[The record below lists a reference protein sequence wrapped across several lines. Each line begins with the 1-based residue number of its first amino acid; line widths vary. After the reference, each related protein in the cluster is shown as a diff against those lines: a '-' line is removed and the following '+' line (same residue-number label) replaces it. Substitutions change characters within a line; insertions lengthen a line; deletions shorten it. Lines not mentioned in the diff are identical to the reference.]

1 MGKRLRKTVAL
12 LAFTAFST
20 AALAD
25 DPPAR
30 VGRVALAQ
38 GQVSIS
44 QDGGQPP
51 TGVQVNWPVTSH
63 NTITTAPGARTE
75 LRIGSTSVRLDG
87 GSSLEL
93 TELDDDNL
101 RLRLHYGSASV
112 RIVNADVVEGFELV
126 TPQARV
132 RMQQPGRIRIDAERV
147 VDTSTVQV
155 FDGQAVV
162 EGGGSEM
169 SLRAGRRAD
178 LRDDELRTAQAQRD
192 AFDDWSYGRDQYEDR
207 SQSTRYVASE
217 VTGYEDLDRYG
228 SWSTDAEYG
237 SVWAPTTV
245 GADWVPYRDGSW
257 TWIEPWGWTWVD
269 NAPWGYAPFHY
280 GRWVVVN
287 HRWCWAPGH
296 IDRRPVWA
304 PALVGWIGGSGWHQP
319 FHGQRNQPATGW
331 YPLAPHERYVPGY
344 RAPESH
350 LRWWNRNV
358 HTDDRRDH
366 GRRPQGVTVVPHDAF
381 GHRDRIDVRQVPK
394 GAPPPVALQ
403 RAPGSAPPPPPDA
416 GRHDRWTRE
425 HDGRDERRAD
435 GQDRFGR
442 DRDGRG
448 GRVPVLTAPS
458 QPRQPITTA
467 TPPPGQV
474 AAQPRP
480 PVAAAPAP
488 SFQDQ
493 QPQDLQGPH
502 GRRDGREAFEDGR
515 RRRPLETD
523 GFPFRRQQV
532 PVPGTTIASPP
543 MQNGA
548 PPAGTS
554 IASPPM
560 QMGAPPA
567 GTSIASPPMQM
578 GAPAAG
584 TSIASPPMQRGAPPA
599 GTSISSPPPSQPPAG
614 FAPRFERHR
623 GDGDGDGGH
632 RGREQGAMESR
643 PAPAPVMA
651 AQPVSR
657 PPQPAPMPAAQ
668 PMPVAAAPRP
678 MSPPPAAAPA
688 PAPAQHAAPQ
698 SRGDRGGRDGNVRQ
712 QER

>member
-1 MGKRLRKTVAL
+1 MGNRLRKTVAL

-44 QDGGQPP
+44 QDSGQPP

-63 NTITTAPGARTE
+63 NTVTTAPGARTE

-87 GSSLEL
+87 GSSLEV

-112 RIVNADVVEGFELV
+112 RIVNADVVGGFELV

-132 RMQQPGRIRIDAERV
+132 RMQQPGRVRVDAERV
-147 VDTSTVQV
+147 ADTSTVQV
-155 FDGQAVV
+155 FDGLAMV
-162 EGGGSEM
+162 EGGGSEI
-169 SLRAGRRAD
+169 SLRAGRRAE
-178 LRDDELRTAQAQRD
+178 LHDDELRTAQAQRD
-192 AFDDWSYGRDQYEDR
+192 DFDDWSYGRDQYDDR
-207 SQSTRYVASE
+207 SQSTRYIASE

-280 GRWVVVN
+280 GRWVYLN
-287 HRWCWAPGH
+287 HRWCWAPGK

-319 FHGQRNQPATGW
+319 FHGQRALAATGW

-350 LRWWNRNV
+350 LRWWNRNLR
-358 HTDDRRDH
+358 TDDRRDH
-366 GRRPQGVTVVPHDAF
+366 QRRPEGVTVVPHDAF
-381 GHRDRIDVRQVPK
+381 GHRDRVDVRQVPR
-394 GAPPPVALQ
+394 GAPPPVAVQ

-416 GRHDRWTRE
+416 GRHDRWARDR
-425 HDGRDERRAD
+425 DGRDERRAD
-435 GQDRFGR
+435 GQDRFGG
-442 DRDGRG
+442 GRG

-458 QPRQPITTA
+458 MPAQP
-467 TPPPGQV
+467 
-474 AAQPRP
+474 QPRP
-480 PVAAAPAP
+480 PVTSATQPPIASQPRPPVGTAPAP
-488 SFQDQ
+488 VNSDQ
-493 QPQDLQGPH
+493 QDLQGPR
-502 GRRDGREAFEDGR
+502 GRHDGRDAFEDGR

-523 GFPFRRQQV
+523 GFPVRRQD
-532 PVPGTTIASPP
+532 VPGPGMSIASPP
-543 MQNGA
+543 MQMGA

-578 GAPAAG
+578 GAPPAG
-584 TSIASPPMQRGAPPA
+584 TSIASPPN
-599 GTSISSPPPSQPPAG
+599 SQQPQGG
-614 FAPRFERHR
+614 FVPRFERPHR
-623 GDGDGDGGH
+623 GDGDGGRRGDGGH
-632 RGREQGAMESR
+632 RGRDQGALEDR
-643 PAPAPVMA
+643 PAA
-651 AQPVSR
+651 AQNGAAPPVNR
-657 PPQPAPMPAAQ
+657 APMPAPMAAAQ

-678 MSPPPAAAPA
+678 MPAPPAAVSAPA
-688 PAPAQHAAPQ
+688 PQP
-698 SRGDRGGRDGNVRQ
+698 RGDRGDHGGRDGNARQ

>member
-1 MGKRLRKTVAL
+1 MGNRLRNTVAL
-12 LAFTAFST
+12 LAFGAFST

-44 QDGGQPP
+44 QDSGQPP

-93 TELDDDNL
+93 TELDDDSL

-112 RIVNADVVEGFELV
+112 RVVNADVVEGFELV

-132 RMQQPGRIRIDAERV
+132 HLQQPGRLRIDAERV
-147 VDTSTVQV
+147 ADTSTIQV
-155 FDGQAVV
+155 FDGTAMV
-162 EGGGSEM
+162 EGGGSETL
-169 SLRAGRRAD
+169 LRAGRRAD
-178 LRDDELRTAQAQRD
+178 LHDDELRTAQAQRD
-192 AFDDWSYGRDQYEDR
+192 AFDDWSYSRDTYDDR

-228 SWSTDAEYG
+228 SWSTDPEYG

-280 GRWVVVN
+280 GRWVYVKQ
-287 HRWCWAPGH
+287 RWCWAPGH

-304 PALVGWIGGSGWHQP
+304 PALVGWIGGSGWHQT
-319 FHGQRNQPATGW
+319 FQGRHNLPATGW

-350 LRWWNRNV
+350 LRWWNRNL
-358 HTDDRRDH
+358 HADKDRNH
-366 GRRPQGVTVVPHDAF
+366 GHGPQGVTVVPHDAF
-381 GHRDRIDVRQVPK
+381 GHRDRVDVRQVAK
-394 GAPPPVALQ
+394 GAPALASLQ

-416 GRHDRWTRE
+416 GRHERWARE
-425 HDGRDERRAD
+425 RDERR
-435 GQDRFGR
+435 GS
-442 DRDGRG
+442 
-448 GRVPVLTAPS
+448 RVPVLTAPS
-458 QPRQPITTA
+458 MPAQ
-467 TPPPGQV
+467 
-474 AAQPRP
+474 AQPRP
-480 PVAAAPAP
+480 ALTSATPVPQAAPQARPALSGAP
-488 SFQDQ
+488 AQDQ
-493 QPQDLQGPH
+493 HDWQGARQRH
-502 GRRDGREAFEDGR
+502 DGREAFEDGR
-515 RRRPLETD
+515 RRRLETD
-523 GFPFRRQQV
+523 GFPLRRQEA
-532 PVPGTTIASPP
+532 PVPAGQSIASPP

-548 PPAGTS
+548 LPAGTN

-567 GTSIASPPMQM
+567 GTSIASPPMQI
-578 GAPAAG
+578 GAPPAG
-584 TSIASPPMQRGAPPA
+584 TSIASPP
-599 GTSISSPPPSQPPAG
+599 TSQPQGGG
-614 FAPRFERHR
+614 FVPRFERPHR
-623 GDGDGDGGH
+623 GDGDGGH
-632 RGREQGAMESR
+632 RGDGEGRHRGRDQGGLETPSAPVAVAAPASR
-643 PAPAPVMA
+643 PAMPAPVAVA
-651 AQPVSR
+651 A
-657 PPQPAPMPAAQ
+657 

-678 MSPPPAAAPA
+678 MPSASAAASG
-688 PAPAQHAAPQ
+688 PAPAQHTPPPT
-698 SRGDRGGRDGNVRQ
+698 RGDRSDRGERNGRDGNARQ